1 MDSHGKPPI
10 YLSLKEIVDPGHTA
24 LVVWDT
30 QEGLV
35 DSIFNRKQFLASLQS
50 FIAAARNNHVPVLYT
65 KITPLAAGYE
75 SPWRTFML
83 MRRYGTDAPEK
94 LPTYLIPGKPGSEI
108 NEEIG
113 PVGDEI
119 IIPKPTPSIFIGTN
133 FEYMMRNRGINTI
146 LFTGIATEIG
156 IDSSARDCSNRGFY
170 TIVVQDCVSSSDKEM
185 HESALK
191 ALKKICLVTPAADI
205 TAEWR
210 S

>member
-1 MDSHGKPPI
+1 MDSSGKPSI
-10 YLSLKEIVDPGHTA
+10 YLSLKEIVDPVHTA

-35 DSIFNRKQFLASLQS
+35 DSIFNRKQFLANLKS
-50 FIAAARNNHVPVLYT
+50 FIAAARKNHIPVLYT
-65 KITPLAAGYE
+65 KITFPPDGYE

-83 MRRYGTDAPEK
+83 MKRYGIDTIEK
-94 LPTYLIPGKPGSEI
+94 IPKFLTSEI
-108 NEEIG
+108 QAEIG
-113 PVGDEI
+113 PVGDEPVI
-119 IIPKPTPSIFIGTN
+119 AKPTPSIFIGTN
-133 FEYMMRNRGINTI
+133 FEYMMRNRGIDTV

-191 ALKKICLVTPAADI
+191 ALKTICLVTPAADI

>member
-1 MDSHGKPPI
+1 MDSPGKPPI

-35 DSIFNRKQFLASLQS
+35 DSIFNRKQFLANLKS
-50 FIAAARNNHVPVLYT
+50 FIAAARKNHIPVLYT
-65 KITPLAAGYE
+65 KITFPPDGYE

-83 MRRYGTDAPEK
+83 MKRYGIDTIEK
-94 LPTYLIPGKPGSEI
+94 IPKFLTSEI
-108 NEEIG
+108 QAEIG
-113 PVGDEI
+113 PVGDEPVI
-119 IIPKPTPSIFIGTN
+119 AKPTPSIFIGTN
-133 FEYMMRNRGINTI
+133 FEYMMRNRGIDTV

-191 ALKKICLVTPAADI
+191 ALKTICLVTPAADI

>member
-1 MDSHGKPPI
+1 MDSSGKPSI

-35 DSIFNRKQFLASLQS
+35 DSIFNRKQFLASLKS
-50 FIAAARNNHVPVLYT
+50 FIAAARKNHIPVLYT
-65 KITPLAAGYE
+65 KITFPPDGYE

-83 MRRYGTDAPEK
+83 MKRYGIDTIEK
-94 LPTYLIPGKPGSEI
+94 IPKFLTSEI
-108 NEEIG
+108 QAEIG
-113 PVGDEI
+113 PVGDEPVI
-119 IIPKPTPSIFIGTN
+119 AKPTPSIFIGTN
-133 FEYMMRNRGINTI
+133 FEYMMRNRGIDTV

-191 ALKKICLVTPAADI
+191 ALKTICLVTPAADI

>member
-1 MDSHGKPPI
+1 MNSPEKPSI

-35 DSIFNRKQFLASLQS
+35 DSIFNRKEFLASLKP
-50 FIAAARNNHVPVLYT
+50 FIDAARKNRIPVLYT
-65 KITPLAAGYE
+65 KITFPPDGYE

-83 MRRYGTDAPEK
+83 MKRYGIDSIEK
-94 LPTYLIPGKPGSEI
+94 IPKFLTSEI
-108 NEEIG
+108 QAEIG
-113 PVGDEI
+113 PVGDEPVI
-119 IIPKPTPSIFIGTN
+119 AKPTPSIFIGTN

-185 HESALK
+185 HVSSLK
-191 ALKKICLVTPAADI
+191 ALQKICLVTPAADI
-205 TAEWR
+205 TAEWK

>member
-1 MDSHGKPPI
+1 MDSSGKPSI

-35 DSIFNRKQFLASLQS
+35 DSIFNRKQFLANLKS
-50 FIAAARNNHVPVLYT
+50 FIAAARKNHIPVLYT
-65 KITPLAAGYE
+65 KITFPPDGYE

-83 MRRYGTDAPEK
+83 MKRYGIDTIEK
-94 LPTYLIPGKPGSEI
+94 IPKFLTSEI
-108 NEEIG
+108 QAEIG
-113 PVGDEI
+113 PVGDEPVI
-119 IIPKPTPSIFIGTN
+119 AKPTPSIFIGTN
-133 FEYMMRNRGINTI
+133 FEYMMRNRGIDTV

-191 ALKKICLVTPAADI
+191 ALKTICLVTPSADI

>member
-1 MDSHGKPPI
+1 MDSSGKPSI

-35 DSIFNRKQFLASLQS
+35 DSIFNRKQFLANLKS
-50 FIAAARNNHVPVLYT
+50 FIAAARKNHIPVLYT
-65 KITPLAAGYE
+65 KITFPPDGYE

-83 MRRYGTDAPEK
+83 MKRYGIDTIEK
-94 LPTYLIPGKPGSEI
+94 IPKFLTSEI
-108 NEEIG
+108 QAEIG
-113 PVGDEI
+113 PVGDEPVI
-119 IIPKPTPSIFIGTN
+119 AKPTPSIFIGTN
-133 FEYMMRNRGINTI
+133 FEYMMRNRGIDTV

-191 ALKKICLVTPAADI
+191 ALKTICLVTPAADI

>member
-1 MDSHGKPPI
+1 MDSSGKPSI

-35 DSIFNRKQFLASLQS
+35 DSIFNRKQFLANLKS
-50 FIAAARNNHVPVLYT
+50 FIAAARKNHIPVLYT
-65 KITPLAAGYE
+65 KITFPPNGYE

-83 MRRYGTDAPEK
+83 MKRYGIDTIEK
-94 LPTYLIPGKPGSEI
+94 IPKFLTSEI
-108 NEEIG
+108 QAEIG
-113 PVGDEI
+113 PVGDEPVI
-119 IIPKPTPSIFIGTN
+119 AKPTPSIFIGTN
-133 FEYMMRNRGINTI
+133 FEYMMRNRGIDTV

-191 ALKKICLVTPAADI
+191 ALKTICLVTPAADI
-205 TAEWR
+205 TTEWR

>member
-1 MDSHGKPPI
+1 MDSHGKPSI

-35 DSIFNRKQFLASLQS
+35 DSIFNRKQFLASLKS

-65 KITPLAAGYE
+65 KITFPPNGYE

-83 MRRYGTDAPEK
+83 MKRYDIDTIDK
-94 LPTYLIPGKPGSEI
+94 IPKFLVSEI
-108 NEEIG
+108 QAEIG
-113 PVGDEI
+113 PVGDEPVI
-119 IIPKPTPSIFIGTN
+119 AKPTPSIFIGTN

-191 ALKKICLVTPAADI
+191 ALEKICLVTPAADI

>member
-1 MDSHGKPPI
+1 MDSSGKPSI

-35 DSIFNRKQFLASLQS
+35 DSIFNRKQFLASLKS

-65 KITPLAAGYE
+65 KITFPPKGYE

-83 MRRYGTDAPEK
+83 MKRYDIDTIEK
-94 LPTYLIPGKPGSEI
+94 IPKFLVSEI
-108 NEEIG
+108 QTEIG
-113 PVGDEI
+113 PVGDEPVI
-119 IIPKPTPSIFIGTN
+119 AKPTPSIFIGTN

-185 HESALK
+185 HESSLK
-191 ALKKICLVTPAADI
+191 ALQKICLVIPSADI